1 MDYSALG
8 WMPLDEPHQG
18 LTTGKDSLMRPRLRL
33 FVGDEAGS
41 SYAEP
46 TPAPTVSMS
55 FGELSAVLLD
65 ALRTRRRWIDDFE
78 DDEVQV
84 SEDLY
89 DVLVAYSRL
98 RPGA

>member
-1 MDYSALG
+1 
-8 WMPLDEPHQG
+8 
-18 LTTGKDSLMRPRLRL
+18 MRPRLRL
-33 FVGDEAGS
+33 YVGDEAGT
-41 SYAEP
+41 SYSEP
-46 TPAPTVSMS
+46 VPAPTVSMS
-55 FGELSAVLLD
+55 FGELAAVMLD
-65 ALRTRRRWIDDFE
+65 ALRTRRRWMDDFE

>member
-1 MDYSALG
+1 
-8 WMPLDEPHQG
+8 
-18 LTTGKDSLMRPRLRL
+18 MRPRLRL

-41 SYAEP
+41 DYVEP
-46 TPAPTVSMS
+46 SQPPTVSMS
-55 FGELSAVLLD
+55 FGELTAVLLD
-65 ALRTRRRWIDDFE
+65 ALRTRRRWMDDFE